1 MKALFRELIV
11 TLRFLFRS
19 GGSTLVAIVILTLGL
34 AVTIFMFSAINAY
47 ILKPL
52 PFPESE
58 RLVHLEH
65 SHPEDDSVE
74 VNIHDF
80 LDWRASQKSFDS
92 LAGFYQGTINLSGQ
106 ARAERFDGAFLTHN
120 VLSEIRVK
128 PYLGRWFLP
137 EEDRPGAAPVVIL
150 GFDLWRNRYHA
161 DPNMIGKTI
170 RVNAKEA
177 VVVGVMPPGFQFP
190 AREDVWVPLIV
201 DLKELKRGQGPSL
214 EIFGRLRKGVTISEA
229 QAEFRTI
236 SSRIAKEY
244 PATNKELMASLKPYA
259 HEYVGTETRTVIY
272 TMFAAVLL
280 VLLIACA
287 NVANLTVVRM
297 IGRSRE
303 FAIRTALGAGRWRL
317 ILQVLTECIVIST
330 VAGLIAVFLADYA
343 TKITFDSLRSNPDM
357 APPFWINEEI
367 DWRIILF
374 SVFVALF
381 SAILAGLLPALRA
394 SRTDLNTALHQGGWG
409 MAQPLGRT
417 SRVLVTAQIA
427 FSCVLLI
434 LAGLMTRSVLHL
446 DHVKVGANVQN
457 LLTGRIGLFESKYP
471 DTDSQIRFYDS
482 LLQKL
487 STMPGSKGAT
497 LSTSLPGTFTGF
509 NFLATDNMKGDQSRM
524 PPVWEVVIAPNYFQ
538 VLEIPI
544 FKGRAFDSRD
554 HKNGQK
560 VAIVNQLLVDKFWQG
575 ENPIGRRL
583 RLGQSADQSDWL
595 TVVGVISNVQQ
606 DELEEQM
613 YPAVYLPIA
622 QSESRFISVIVRTQ
636 GEPTNLSDSLR
647 KNVEALD
654 PDLPVYWVRP
664 LEEWITMNRFD
675 STFMATLF
683 GIFAIVAIVLAAAG
697 QYSVLAYTVGQRTKE
712 IGVRRALGALDQTI
726 LKLFLNQG
734 LRQFLIALIIGLP
747 ISMGFARLL
756 ASEFVGVS
764 TFDPTTLVVVPL
776 TLLIVT
782 VVAAIFPA
790 RRALRVDPAVALRAE

>member
-1 MKALFRELIV
+1 MKALFRELVV
-11 TLRFLFRS
+11 TFRFLFRS
-19 GGSTLVAIVILTLGL
+19 GGSTLVAILILTLGL

-65 SHPEDDSVE
+65 STPEDDSVE
-74 VNIHDF
+74 VNMHDF
-80 LDWRASQKSFDS
+80 LDWRATQKSFDS

-106 ARAERFDGAFLTHN
+106 TRAERFDGAFFTHN
-120 VLSEIRVK
+120 VLSELRVK
-128 PYLGRWFLP
+128 PYLGRLFLP
-137 EEDRPGAAPVVIL
+137 GEDQPGAPAVVIL
-150 GFDLWRNRYHA
+150 GFDLWRNRYQG
-161 DPNMIGKTI
+161 DQKIIGKTI

-177 VVVGVMPPGFQFP
+177 VVVGIMPPGFQFP
-190 AREDVWVPLIV
+190 VREDVWVPLTL
-201 DLKELKRGQGPSL
+201 DLKDLKRGQGPSM
-214 EIFGRLRKGVTISEA
+214 EIFGRLRTGVTLSEA
-229 QAEFRTI
+229 RAEFRTI
-236 SSRIAKEY
+236 SSRLAKEY
-244 PATNKELMASLKPYA
+244 PATNKELMAVLKPYA
-259 HEYVGTETRTVIY
+259 HEYVGDETRTVIY

-317 ILQVLTECIVIST
+317 VLQVFTECLVISM
-330 VAGLIAVFLADYA
+330 VAGVIAVFLADYG
-343 TKITFDSLRSNPDM
+343 TRITFETLRANPDM

-367 DWRIILF
+367 DWRIISF
-374 SVFVALF
+374 SVLIAFV

-394 SRTDLNTALHQGGWG
+394 SRTDLNTQLHQGGWG

-417 SRVLVTAQIA
+417 SRSLVIAQIA

-446 DHVKVGANVQN
+446 DHVKVGANVSN

-471 DTDSQIRFYDS
+471 DADSQVRFYDA
-482 LLQKL
+482 LVVKL
-487 STMPGSKGAT
+487 SALPNTKGAT

-509 NFLATDNMKGDQSRM
+509 DFFSTDKMKGDESRK
-524 PPVWEVVIAPNYFQ
+524 PIAWQIVIAPNYFQ
-538 VLEIPI
+538 VLEIPV
-544 FKGRAFDSRD
+544 FKGRSFDSRD
-554 HKNGQK
+554 HKDGQK
-560 VAIVNQLLVDKFWQG
+560 VAIVNQMLVDKFWQG

-583 RLGQSADQSDWL
+583 RLGQNQDQGEWL
-595 TVVGVISNVQQ
+595 TVVGVTPNVLQN
-606 DELEEQM
+606 ELEEELM
-613 YPAVYLPIA
+613 PAVYLPIA
-622 QSESRFISVIVRTQ
+622 QTEARFISLIVRTQ
-636 GEPTNLSDSLR
+636 GDPMHLSDSLR
-647 KNVEALD
+647 KTVEELD
-654 PDLPVYWVRP
+654 PDLPVYWLRP
-664 LEEWITMNRFD
+664 LEEWIRLNRFD

-683 GIFAIVAIVLAAAG
+683 GIFAIVAIALAAAG

-734 LRQFLIALIIGLP
+734 LRQFLIALLIGLP
-747 ISMGFARLL
+747 IAMGFARLL
-756 ASEFVGVS
+756 ANQFVGVS
-764 TFDPTTLVVVPL
+764 SFDPTTLVVVPMA
-776 TLLIVT
+776 LLLVT